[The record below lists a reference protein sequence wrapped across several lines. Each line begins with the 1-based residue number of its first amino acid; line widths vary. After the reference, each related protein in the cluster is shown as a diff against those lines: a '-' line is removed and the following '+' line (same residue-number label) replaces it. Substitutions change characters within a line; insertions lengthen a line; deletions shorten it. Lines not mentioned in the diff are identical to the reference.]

1 MPRTSIRLRLTIWY
15 SLALAA
21 GLTLFALA
29 IWVSMR
35 HSLLRDID
43 NGLAE
48 QQHSVQTFLV
58 MELNERDARLEEE
71 LDEYSHALPPN
82 TILRVTADHGSFSF
96 ASKGSFPWPPTPGV
110 RRFQRVRWQDQTF
123 RVVIQN
129 ISAHGRE
136 WTLALAASLDRVQE
150 ILDRLRMLL
159 LTMFPLVIAI
169 GATGGNWLSRRALK
183 PVDAITAAAQ
193 SISISNLSERLEVP
207 ATGDELQ
214 RLSETWNSML
224 SRLESAV
231 KRLSRFTAD
240 ASHELRTPLAIIRST
255 AEIASRRSRS
265 AESYRAALEQI
276 VTDSERMTQLVEDL
290 LFLARSDA
298 ENLSSPMRPV
308 ELGRLVADVGSRFE
322 ALAASRAVRLTLD
335 LPDSPAYVA
344 GDDVAL
350 RRLVLLL
357 LDNAIKFC
365 RSTGSVSVSL
375 RAGEDRRVRLAI
387 TDCGPGIPDSEI
399 PHIFDRFYRAS
410 GTSEGAEGSGLGLSL
425 AHAITQQHRATIEVS
440 SVPGEGS
447 TFTVVFSQMAP
458 ANYTDSMRQTVDTH
472 S

>member
-21 GLTLFALA
+21 GLALFALA

-35 HSLLRDID
+35 QSLLRDVD

-48 QQHSVQTFLV
+48 QQRSVQTFLT
-58 MELNERDARLEEE
+58 MELNDPDAKLGEE

-82 TILRVTADHGSFSF
+82 TTLRVAAKDGSFTF
-96 ASKGSFPWPPTPGV
+96 ASRASFPWPAPSV
-110 RRFQRVRWQDQTF
+110 RPFQGLSWKDEAF
-123 RVVIQN
+123 RVVLRSIP
-129 ISAHGRE
+129 AHGRE
-136 WTLALAASLDRVQE
+136 WIVGVAASLDSVERT
-150 ILDRLRMLL
+150 LDRLRVLL
-159 LTMFPLVIAI
+159 LAMFPLVIAI
-169 GATGGNWLSRRALK
+169 AAAGGNWLSRRALK
-183 PVDAITAAAQ
+183 PVDDITAAAQ
-193 SISISNLSERLEVP
+193 SISINNLSERLKVP

-276 VTDSERMTQLVEDL
+276 VTDSERMTQLIEDL

-298 ENLSSPMRPV
+298 ENLSNPMRPV
-308 ELGRLVADVGSRFE
+308 ELGPLVAAVCSRFE
-322 ALAASRAVRLTLD
+322 TLAESRTVHLTID
-335 LPDSPAYVA
+335 LPDAPVYVA
-344 GDDVAL
+344 GDDAAL

-357 LDNAIKFC
+357 VDNAVKFC
-365 RSTGSVSVSL
+365 RSSGRVSVSL
-375 RAGEDRRVRLAI
+375 RAGEDGRVRLAVR
-387 TDCGPGIPDSEI
+387 DCGPGIPDSEV

-410 GTSEGAEGSGLGLSL
+410 GTSEGAGGSGLGLSL
-425 AHAITQQHRATIEVS
+425 AHAIAQQHRATIEVNT
-440 SVPGEGS
+440 VPGEGS
-447 TFTVVFSQMAP
+447 IFTVLFPGTATAHQKLA
-458 ANYTDSMRQTVDTH
+458 RQAIETVRL
-472 S
+472 